1 MNDLKLPADFCA
13 DDENAWTLPAAYY
26 TRQSVFDFE
35 KEQVFARQWLCV
47 AHRSELAESNDYVTR
62 EIIGESIV
70 VLRDREG
77 VLRAFYNVCPH
88 RGHQL
93 LQGSGRAKNVITCP
107 YHAWTFKLDG
117 ELAYARNCD
126 NVPNFDK
133 NSATLVPIQAV
144 EYGGFVFINMDP
156 DAAPIQDQ
164 LPGLEARL
172 RAACP
177 VIDQLH
183 LGARFVTQTP
193 ANWKLIVDNYLECY
207 HCGPVHP
214 SFADSV
220 QVEHYTHT
228 MHGNWTLQ
236 MGLARSSEKSFKV
249 DASVKDPSF
258 AGFWAWPC
266 TMFNVPPGADFMTVI
281 YEFPVSADVT
291 LQHYDIYFLNKELTE
306 DQQKLVEW
314 YRDVFR
320 PEDLRLVESVQK
332 GMRSRGYRGQG
343 RIMVD
348 RQRSGISEHGI
359 VHFHRK
365 VAQAYEGER
374 PASTP
379 ALPARSAVLA

>member
-47 AHRSELAESNDYVTR
+47 AHRSELAEPNDYVTR

-70 VLRDREG
+70 VLRDRDG

-117 ELAYARNCD
+117 ELAHARNCD
-126 NVPNFDK
+126 NVPHFDK

-144 EYGGFVFINMDP
+144 EYGGFVFSNMDP

-177 VIDQLH
+177 VIDLLH

-281 YEFPVSADVT
+281 YEFPASADVT

-374 PASTP
+374 HASTP

>member
-62 EIIGESIV
+62 DIIGESIV

-93 LQGSGRAKNVITCP
+93 LQGSGRANNVITCP

-133 NSATLVPIQAV
+133 NNATLVPIQAV

-156 DAAPIQDQ
+156 DAPPIQDQ

-281 YEFPVSADVT
+281 YEFPASADVT

-306 DQQKLVEW
+306 DQQKLVAW

-374 PASTP
+374 PASTS